1 MGPDTIVRSVA
12 GMFGQEPPV
21 SRPAKK
27 TVTQKDLDCLLQAE
41 KRRAIRRAKR
51 AKHAFG
57 G

>member
-41 KRRAIRRAKR
+41 KRRAKRRAKR